1 MMPSARIA
9 VRCAA
14 VSLLAFATAAGAQ
27 QVVRPPLAQYWMD
40 VATHSMAGMP
50 EMPGLPSMPSFFWAA
65 ARPAAAI
72 TTATPAA
79 CRPAAG
85 SIWRC
90 TRARKPSG
98 SEAAHAI
105 PPGMEMGAS
114 LPLVPLLATAGARTP
129 GESSHE
135 PRERPSGRLL
145 IYWGCGETVRA
156 GQPRVIDLA
165 SGDPQAFGRA
175 FAGRYA
181 PDRGARATPG
191 YSLWP
196 NEKSRAMVPRGASL
210 AGDHAISGDG
220 VPASM
225 KFALGQAQDFMPS
238 IQLTSSGALAGS
250 VALQWAAVPNARAY
264 YLHAMA
270 SIGKDMVL
278 WSSAETPDSGMG
290 LFDYLSNATI
300 DRWVTDKALL
310 PASTTRCAVPKG
322 IFASG
327 RDDGA
332 MLRMIAWGGELN
344 LAHPPRPS
352 DVRKPW
358 EPEWTARVR
367 VKATTMAMLGM
378 DIGGSN
384 SAPEPAARQ
393 AAQGDAPAGQSGQG
407 GLPSLP
413 GLPEAGRAI
422 DAIKGLFGR

>member
-40 VATHSMAGMP
+40 VATHGMAGMP
-50 EMPGLPSMPSFFWAA
+50 EMPGLPSLPSFLGGGASGGGNHYGN
-65 ARPAAAI
+65 ARAMSPGRWLDLALY
-72 TTATPAA
+72 
-79 CRPAAG
+79 
-85 SIWRC
+85 
-90 TRARKPSG
+90 TRSKPSG

-114 LPLVPLLATAGARTP
+114 LPLVPLVATAGARTP
-129 GESSHE
+129 GESSDE

-210 AGDHAISGDG
+210 AGDHTISGDG

-300 DRWVTDKALL
+300 DRWVTDKTLL
-310 PASTTRCAVPKG
+310 SASTTHCAVPKG

-327 RDDGA
+327 RDAGA

-378 DIGGSN
+378 DLGAAT
-384 SAPEPAARQ
+384 SAAEPAARQ
-393 AAQGDAPAGQSGQG
+393 AAQGDAPAGQSGQSAM
-407 GLPSLP
+407 PSLP